1 MPSPGG
7 ERGPPPT
14 QTQCPLTWVG
24 GPTVP
29 ARAPAPA
36 VPGHLRRRRLAAGAV
51 AVAVAVAAAA
61 GAGWRVRMS
70 VRMRVAARRARGR
83 VALAGGVGASAR
95 RPSGATI
102 FQNLRGSSGRAATV
116 RRRRATPAMGDMDGP
131 SDLDLVRRLRTGS
144 AAARRE
150 AFAELHRRH
159 SRRSF
164 QLAFRVLGDPGLA
177 ADVVQEVFLTVFRK
191 GARFEERAQFSS
203 WLFRVVLNRSIDMRR
218 RERRTSGET
227 GPAPRGRGG
236 EDAGTEPLAEAPDPR
251 PGPEAAARGEERAAA
266 VRAAIGQL
274 SPKLAEI
281 VALRYP
287 QGLSYEE
294 IGELLDLPP
303 GTVRSRLNRAHAALR
318 EILGEQLDGRDDD
331 PDDPSFP

>member
-1 MPSPGG
+1 
-7 ERGPPPT
+7 
-14 QTQCPLTWVG
+14 
-24 GPTVP
+24 
-29 ARAPAPA
+29 
-36 VPGHLRRRRLAAGAV
+36 
-51 AVAVAVAAAA
+51 
-61 GAGWRVRMS
+61 
-70 VRMRVAARRARGR
+70 
-83 VALAGGVGASAR
+83 
-95 RPSGATI
+95 
-102 FQNLRGSSGRAATV
+102 
-116 RRRRATPAMGDMDGP
+116 MGDMDGP

-218 RERRTSGET
+218 RERRTSGES